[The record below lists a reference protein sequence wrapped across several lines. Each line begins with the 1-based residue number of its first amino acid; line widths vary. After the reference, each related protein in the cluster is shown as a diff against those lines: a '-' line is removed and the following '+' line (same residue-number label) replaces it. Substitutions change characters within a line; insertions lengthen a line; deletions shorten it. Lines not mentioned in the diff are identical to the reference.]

1 MIIESDIIK
10 RILLGEVD
18 AFRYFI
24 DTYKDMAFSI
34 VMGIIHDESIAED
47 VVQTAFIN
55 AFKNLK
61 QFKMKSKFSTWF
73 YTIVVN
79 EVRIQLRKHKRNI
92 QSLDDDNFHETEPH
106 EENPALLN
114 LHRADQK
121 LMINNLLSKLSP
133 RENLLM
139 RLYYQNENSIEEI
152 HKITGITV
160 PNIKTGLHR
169 ARQNFYRALTKE
181 YKGEIIALSSYGG

>member
-1 MIIESDIIK
+1 MVVEVDII
-10 RILLGEVD
+10 RRVLHGEVD

-24 DTYKDMAFSI
+24 DTYKDMAFTI
-34 VMGIIHDESIAED
+34 AMGMIQDESVAED
-47 VVQTAFIN
+47 IVQTAFIK

-73 YTIVVN
+73 YAIVVN
-79 EVRIQLRKHKRNI
+79 EARILLRKNKSNF
-92 QSLDDDNFHETEPH
+92 QSMETENVNETELY

-114 LHRADQK
+114 LHRSDQQRI
-121 LMINNLLSKLSP
+121 INNTMSKLSP

-152 HKITGITV
+152 QNITGFSISK
-160 PNIKTGLHR
+160 IKTGLHR
-169 ARQNFYRALTKE
+169 ARQSFHRALTKE
-181 YKGEIIALSSYGG
+181 CKGEMITLSSYGG

>member
-1 MIIESDIIK
+1 MDVEVDII
-10 RILLGEVD
+10 RRVLHGEVD

-24 DTYKDMAFSI
+24 DAYKDMAYTLA
-34 VMGIIHDESIAED
+34 MGVIQDESIAED

-79 EVRIQLRKHKRNI
+79 EARIQLRKNKNNI
-92 QSLDDDNFHETEPH
+92 RSLEIENIHETELF

-114 LHRADQK
+114 LHSADQK
-121 LMINNLLSKLSP
+121 RIVNNALSKLSSS
-133 RENLLM
+133 ENLLM
-139 RLYYQNENSIEEI
+139 RLFYQNENSIEEI
-152 HKITGITV
+152 QKITGFTV
-160 PNIKTGLHR
+160 SKIKTGLHR
-169 ARQNFYRALTKE
+169 ARQNFNRALSKAC
-181 YKGEIIALSSYGG
+181 KGEIIALSSFGG

>member
-1 MIIESDIIK
+1 MIVESDII
-10 RILLGEVD
+10 RRVLSGEVD

-34 VMGIIHDESIAED
+34 VMGMIQDESIAED

-55 AFKNLK
+55 AFKKLR

-79 EVRIQLRKHKRNI
+79 ETRMQLRKHKYNI
-92 QSLDDDNFHETEPH
+92 QSLDDDNYNEIEPH
-106 EENPALLN
+106 EENAALLN
-114 LHRADQK
+114 LYRSDQK
-121 LMINNLLSKLSP
+121 QMVKNALSMLSP

-139 RLYYQNENSIEEI
+139 RLYYHNENSIEEI
-152 HKITGITV
+152 HKITGFTV
-160 PNIKTGLHR
+160 SSIKTGLHR
-169 ARQNFYRALTKE
+169 ARQNFYLAFKKE
-181 YKGEIIALSSYGG
+181 YKGEIIGP

>member
-1 MIIESDIIK
+1 MDVEVDII
-10 RILLGEVD
+10 RRVLHGDVD

-24 DTYKDMAFSI
+24 DTYKDMAFTLA
-34 VMGIIHDESIAED
+34 MGMIQDESTAED

-79 EVRIQLRKHKRNI
+79 EARILLRKSKSNV
-92 QSLDDDNFHETEPH
+92 QSLEIENVNETELF

-121 LMINNLLSKLSP
+121 RIVNNALSKLSY

-139 RLYYQNENSIEEI
+139 RLYYQNENSIKEI
-152 HKITGITV
+152 QKITGFTV
-160 PNIKTGLHR
+160 SKIKTGLHR
-169 ARQNFYRALTKE
+169 ARQSFNRTLTKE
-181 YKGEIIALSSYGG
+181 CKGEMITLSSYGG